1 LASATPPPSGIRQPR
16 GDRLPQLHESLAL
29 PLLVVQHLAERFDRI
44 EGRARK
50 LRRVAALRDRR
61 GHVLEEERDAELP
74 LGVVVALALQSAP
87 PLLVHVVAPPAV
99 QLPMHRS
106 KLLRDE
112 RVALQAGDCDGN
124 LRHCGAC
131 SAPTAP
137 RGGSTANSARRAR
150 RSSRCGGGGGS
161 SLGARCPAPRDGTI
175 ARPAPTRQQ
184 KLRLALQQRKQ
195 RRSVG
200 AAQCRRSCLDCHGH
214 AWLVFGNFN
223 FFCQPS

>member
-1 LASATPPPSGIRQPR
+1 
-16 GDRLPQLHESLAL
+16 LPQLHESLAL

-112 RVALQAGDCDGN
+112 RVALQAGDCDGD

-137 RGGSTANSARRAR
+137 RVGAPPTIRASRPTQQPLRRR
-150 RSSRCGGGGGS
+150 R
-161 SLGARCPAPRDGTI
+161 
-175 ARPAPTRQQ
+175 RQQ
-184 KLRLALQQRKQ
+184 SG
-195 RRSVG
+195 RSLPS
-200 AAQCRRSCLDCHGH
+200 AARWDDRASSADAAAEAPPC
-214 AWLVFGNFN
+214 A
-223 FFCQPS
+223 PAA